1 MIKQRKEK
9 KSHTKNQNLFS
20 HHARVL
26 YQYQHVKHVGQNKY
40 SSIYAL
46 VANITVSFE
55 FLDLF
60 FKLVLS
66 YWIAISWNIL
76 DLIKQIFVTINRLKN
91 HQSSESYIFFFFNH
105 FLAFISYI
113 AIRST
118 SKHPFW
124 KNQAK
129 EWLSIAFYKD
139 ILILGVIQQKSNNQF
154 IQIWPEII
162 VPTRFQV
169 FQHTIFQCQQQWS
182 AIYVFLKCNF

>member
-1 MIKQRKEK
+1 MHLLLI
-9 KSHTKNQNLFS
+9 SLYNL
-20 HHARVL
+20 
-26 YQYQHVKHVGQNKY
+26 
-40 SSIYAL
+40 
-46 VANITVSFE
+46 SFI
-55 FLDLF
+55 FF

-66 YWIAISWNIL
+66 YFELSWNIL
-76 DLIKQIFVTINRLKN
+76 DLIKQIFVTINQLKN

-169 FQHTIFQCQQQWS
+169 FQHTIFQCQQPWS
-182 AIYVFLKCNF
+182 AIYVFLNCNF